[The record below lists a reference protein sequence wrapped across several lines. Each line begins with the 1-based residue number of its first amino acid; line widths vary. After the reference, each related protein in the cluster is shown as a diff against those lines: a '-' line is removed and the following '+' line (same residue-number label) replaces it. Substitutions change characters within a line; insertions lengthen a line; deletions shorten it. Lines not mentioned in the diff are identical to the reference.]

1 MILIKEEEERMNKH
15 KRIYLVILSIFILL
29 LAACGNEQ
37 QKNNTGKLTIYTT
50 VYPLQYFTERIG
62 GEHVSVQS
70 IYPPGSDE
78 HTFEPSQKDMMKLA
92 DADLFFYIGYGLEG
106 FAQKAE
112 KTLKNEAVQIA
123 AVGEKIDVEP
133 QSHQHEN
140 HEEHEHDGHGHEG
153 HEHGEEDGHHHG
165 DVNPH
170 LWIDPIYAKELA
182 EQILQQL
189 AEAKPEYKSE
199 FEKNY
204 QDLAGELEQLDQ
216 DFASMAKQ
224 AKRKQFVV
232 AHKAYSYWESRYGLE
247 QIAIAGISSTEEPSQ
262 KKLQA
267 IVDTINE
274 EKVPSIFVEQNINSH
289 LAEIIQKET
298 GTELLPIHN
307 LAVLTEDDLKNEETY
322 FTLMEKNLTNLE
334 KALNQ

>member
-1 MILIKEEEERMNKH
+1 MKTRILGI
-15 KRIYLVILSIFILL
+15 ILL
-29 LAACGNEQ
+29 ISILVLAACGNEQ
-37 QKNNTGKLTIYTT
+37 QQNKESKLTIYTT

-62 GEHVSVQS
+62 AEQVSVKS
-70 IYPPGSDE
+70 VYPPGSDE

-112 KTLKNEAVQIA
+112 KTLKNEQVKFTAI
-123 AVGEKIDVEP
+123 GEKIDVES
-133 QSHQHEN
+133 QSHQNEN
-140 HEEHEHDGHGHEG
+140 HEEHEHDGHEHEE

-189 AEAKPEYKSE
+189 VEAKPEYKSE

-204 QDLAGELEQLDQ
+204 KDLTTKFDQLDQ
-216 DFASMAKQ
+216 DFSEMTQA

-232 AHKAYSYWESRYGLE
+232 AHAAYSYWESRYGLE
-247 QIAIAGISSTEEPSQ
+247 QMAISGISSTEEPSQ
-262 KKLQA
+262 KKLQS
-267 IVDTINE
+267 IVDAINE
-274 EKVPSIFVEQNINSH
+274 KNVPFIFVEQNINSH
-289 LAEIIQKET
+289 LAEVIQKET
-298 GTELLPIHN
+298 GTQILHIHN
-307 LAVLTEDDLKNEETY
+307 LAVLTENDMQNHEDY
-322 FTLMEKNLTNLE
+322 VSLMEKNLTALK
-334 KALNQ
+334 KALND

>member
-1 MILIKEEEERMNKH
+1 MKTNKY
-15 KRIYLVILSIFILL
+15 IYLALFTIFILL
-29 LAACGNEQ
+29 LGACGNEQ
-37 QKNNTGKLTIYTT
+37 QKNKDGKLTIYTT

-62 GEHVSVQS
+62 GEQVSAHS

-92 DADLFFYIGYGLEG
+92 DADLFFYIGHGLEG

-112 KTLKNEAVQIA
+112 NTLKNEDDHIA
-123 AVGEKIDVEP
+123 AIGEKIDVDHKDHTE
-133 QSHQHEN
+133 Q
-140 HEEHEHDGHGHEG
+140 DD
-153 HEHGEEDGHHHG
+153 EDEHHHG

-170 LWIDPIYAKELA
+170 LWIDPVYAKELA

-189 AEAKPEYKSE
+189 TEVDPGHQAEYEENFQA
-199 FEKNY
+199 
-204 QDLAGELEQLDQ
+204 LATDLEQLDQ

-274 EKVPSIFVEQNINSH
+274 EKVPYIFAEQNINSD

-307 LAVLTEDDLKNEETY
+307 LAVLTEDDLKNDETY